1 MSETQHLGDF
11 AELYALGSLESAE
24 RTGVERH
31 VSSCAACAQHLVQ
44 AERSVALMASLEP
57 QYDAPAQLQTR
68 VMRTLRPRTPWPTS
82 ALAIAA
88 AIAVA
93 VLPGAYFWQENQA
106 MHVALSTDGQALS
119 QIANAPHR
127 LANFS
132 PMTNGSMACV
142 MYGHD
147 GSWYVI
153 LVEHATK
160 AVEVAWMHDGRRTM
174 LGTAVPHGDVA
185 LLYLPR
191 SHRMDRL
198 ALMDGHAVVA
208 EAQLA
213 Y

>member
-11 AELYALGSLESAE
+11 AELYALGSLEPAE
-24 RTGVERH
+24 RTNVERH
-31 VSSCAACAQHLVQ
+31 ASGCSPCAQHLAR
-44 AERSVALMASLEP
+44 AERGVALMASLEP
-57 QYDAPAQLQTR
+57 QHDAPAPLRAR
-68 VMRTLRPRTPWPTS
+68 VMRTLRGQTRAPGR

-93 VLPGAYFWQENQA
+93 LLPSAYFWQQNA
-106 MHVALSTDGQALS
+106 SMHVALSTDAQALT
-119 QIANAPHR
+119 QLANAPHR
-127 LANFS
+127 SVNFS
-132 PMTNGSMACV
+132 PMTNGSMGCV

-153 LVEHATK
+153 LVEHASKTLN
-160 AVEVAWMHDGRRTM
+160 VAWMHDGRRTL
-174 LGTAVPHGDVA
+174 LGTAVPHGEVA

-198 ALMDGHAVVA
+198 ALMDGEEVVA